1 MAPIRRYLRITK
13 FSVLEVRIYLRKS
26 SDASWLL
33 SSRDNVL
40 SRIITSIR
48 PKVLPKL
55 REENENA
62 RQNKGKGKKK
72 RGIKDVVSEEDF
84 EVAIFLKE
92 TKSKHSLL
100 TKRKE
105 FGDQREGR
113 LRSNGKG
120 LTGWLGG
127 GAGGGEKR
135 EDAIDLEREGEGGG
149 LAVRREEDEDDVVVL
164 DDIPEFGKE
173 GGRNGKKRKSVAGD
187 EEDGEDEDAALF
199 VSSSDEEF
207 FATQRAQPR
216 KKRRRREQEQ
226 TEEDEEADDAPAIG
240 EGDDK
245 KKLALDT
252 NYDGFTIYGRI
263 LCLIVTRKGK
273 EQPRAQALEQAAP
286 VGGSQ
291 MMEKFIATQV
301 AREEGL
307 SDVEDD

>member
-13 FSVLEVRIYLRKS
+13 FSVLEVRIYLQKP
-26 SDASWLL
+26 SDTSWLL
-33 SSRDNVL
+33 SSRSNVL

-105 FGDQREGR
+105 FGEKGEKR

-127 GAGGGEKR
+127 GGAGGKR
-135 EDAIDLEREGEGGG
+135 EDAIDLEKEGEGGG
-149 LAVRREEDEDDVVVL
+149 LAVRREEEEDVVVL

-173 GGRNGKKRKSVAGD
+173 GSGNGKKRKSVAGD
-187 EEDGEDEDAALF
+187 EEDGEDEDEALF

-216 KKRRRREQEQ
+216 KKRRRRQQ
-226 TEEDEEADDAPAIG
+226 QQQDDDEEAEDEPAL
-240 EGDDK
+240 EERDDK

-273 EQPRAQALEQAAP
+273 KEPRAQALEQAAP

>member
-13 FSVLEVRIYLRKS
+13 FSVLEVRIYLHKP
-26 SDASWLL
+26 SDTSWLL
-33 SSRDNVL
+33 SSRSNVL

-105 FGDQREGR
+105 VGEGREGR

-127 GAGGGEKR
+127 GMGGGKR
-135 EDAIDLEREGEGGG
+135 EEAIDLEKEGEGGG
-149 LAVRREEDEDDVVVL
+149 LAVRREEDDDDVVVL

-173 GGRNGKKRKSVAGD
+173 GGGNGKKRKSIAGD

-216 KKRRRREQEQ
+216 KKRRRRQQQQEDD
-226 TEEDEEADDAPAIG
+226 DEEAEVTPATG

-245 KKLALDT
+245 KKLSLDT

-273 EQPRAQALEQAAP
+273 KEPRAQALEQAAP

>member
-13 FSVLEVRIYLRKS
+13 FSVLEVRIYLHKP
-26 SDASWLL
+26 SDTAWLL
-33 SSRDNVL
+33 SSRGDIL
-40 SRIITSIR
+40 PRIIASIR

-55 REENENA
+55 REENANA
-62 RQNKGKGKKK
+62 RQNKGKGGKKK

-92 TKSKHSLL
+92 TSSRHSLM

-105 FGDQREGR
+105 FGEKKEGR

-127 GAGGGEKR
+127 GDKR
-135 EDAIDLEREGEGGG
+135 EEAVDLEREGDVV
-149 LAVRREEDEDDVVVL
+149 VRREEEDDDVVVL
-164 DDIPEFGKE
+164 DDIPEVGEE
-173 GGRNGKKRKSVAGD
+173 GGGNGKKRKSVEGD
-187 EEDGEDEDAALF
+187 EDEGEDEDEALF

-216 KKRRRREQEQ
+216 KKRRRRQQ
-226 TEEDEEADDAPAIG
+226 QHQNEDEADD
-240 EGDDK
+240 EQTNNESDDK
-245 KKLALDT
+245 KKLSLDT
-252 NYDGFTIYGRI
+252 KYDGFSIYGRI

-273 EQPRAQALEQAAP
+273 KEPQARALQQAAP
-286 VGGSQ
+286 AGGSQ

-301 AREEGL
+301 AREDGL
-307 SDVEDD
+307 SDIEDD